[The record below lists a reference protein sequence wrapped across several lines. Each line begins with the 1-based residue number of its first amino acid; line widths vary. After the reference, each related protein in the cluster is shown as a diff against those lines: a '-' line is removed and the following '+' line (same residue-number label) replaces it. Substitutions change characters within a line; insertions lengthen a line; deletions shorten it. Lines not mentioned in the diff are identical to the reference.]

1 MKFLLF
7 SLLLLCGASAAAAD
21 DIRLAEDP
29 QWLALVHYRPGVFS
43 GCRGTIDSEDFYLAE
58 NGRTD
63 PAAELEAT
71 VRLFAQGDDKDKIC
85 RFPARY
91 IFLKNKGMVDKIDVK
106 CEEFDRFKKD
116 LRPAGATLLFTDA
129 YMNNPSSL
137 FGHTLLRI
145 DTARKGT
152 QLLAHGVSYGAF
164 TKGAEGTLLYAVKG
178 LAGGYYGG
186 WTVKPYY
193 DVINMYNNIENRDIW
208 EMKLNFSPAELE
220 MLSLIHISE
229 PTRH

>member
-7 SLLLLCGASAAAAD
+7 SLLLLCGASAAVAD

-186 WTVKPYY
+186 IVHVSIGRRL
-193 DVINMYNNIENRDIW
+193 DGQAV
-208 EMKLNFSPAELE
+208 L
-220 MLSLIHISE
+220 
-229 PTRH
+229 